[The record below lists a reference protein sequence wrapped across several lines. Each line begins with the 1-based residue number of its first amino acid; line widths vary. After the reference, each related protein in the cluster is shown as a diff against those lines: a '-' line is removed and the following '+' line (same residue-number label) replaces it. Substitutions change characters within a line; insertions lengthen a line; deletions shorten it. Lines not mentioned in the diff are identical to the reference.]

1 MATQDSIQ
9 KVPYSLSLRAN
20 PLHEDDPKKA
30 FANIQLNGTVSLN
43 QLARHIKEHGS
54 PYGRDVVLGVL
65 TAIVDCTREFLV
77 QGFKVDLGDLGSF
90 EPSIRQEGADS
101 FDEFTTDNIKSYRA
115 IYSMSSVFDDMRKDV
130 QFQRVATR
138 KAQAAIVDAENQ
150 GSTSADWTATE
161 GGNGSGGGGSE
172 PEPEP

>member
-20 PLHEDDPKKA
+20 PLHEDDPKKV
-30 FANIQLNGTVSLN
+30 FANLQQNGTVSLN

-77 QGFKVDLGDLGSF
+77 QGFRVDLGDLGSF
-90 EPSIRQEGADS
+90 EPSIRQEGADT
-101 FDEFTTDNIKSYRA
+101 FDEFSQDNIKEYRA
-115 IYSMSSVFDDMRKDV
+115 IYSMSSAFDNMRKDV
-130 QFQRVATR
+130 VFQRVATR

-161 GGNGSGGGGSE
+161 DGGSSSGGGSA